1 MINPKIKTAIIIAI
15 AILPFGLVALGLW
28 KAHELI
34 KQKEAD
40 EKTNE
45 LK

>member
-1 MINPKIKTAIIIAI
+1 MINPKIRNIIIITI

-45 LK
+45 SK